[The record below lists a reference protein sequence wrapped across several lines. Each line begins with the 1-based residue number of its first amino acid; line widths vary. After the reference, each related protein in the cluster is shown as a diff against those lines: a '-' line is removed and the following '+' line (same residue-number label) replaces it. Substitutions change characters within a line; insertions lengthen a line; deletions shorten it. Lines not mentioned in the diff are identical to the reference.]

1 MSVVQFDPDL
11 VLVACGL
18 DAARG
23 DPLVST
29 MAMHAMYAMFTY
41 PQGRYNITPEGYAHM
56 THQLC
61 GLAEGRV
68 VLALEV
74 GSN

>member
-29 MAMHAMYAMFTY
+29 MAMHSMCMPCSHTL
-41 PQGRYNITPEGYAHM
+41 RVDITS
-56 THQLC
+56 HQRGMLTWPTSC
-61 GLAEGRV
+61 
-68 VLALEV
+68 V
-74 GSN
+74 GWQKVE

>member
-1 MSVVQFDPDL
+1 M
-11 VLVACGL
+11 LVACGL

-23 DPLVST
+23 DPLVSIT
-29 MAMHAMYAMFTY
+29 MATHVFILYSATY
-41 PQGRYNITPEGYAHM
+41 PQGRYKITPEGYAHM

-61 GLAEGRV
+61 GLAEGRI

-74 GSN
+74 GNN